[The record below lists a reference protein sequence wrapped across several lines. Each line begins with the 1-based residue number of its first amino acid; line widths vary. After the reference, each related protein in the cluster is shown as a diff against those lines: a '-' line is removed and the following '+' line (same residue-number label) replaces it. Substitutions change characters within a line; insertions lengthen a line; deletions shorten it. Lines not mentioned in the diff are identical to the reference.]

1 MIFMVYNGDE
11 QYYRVSLRKYEK
23 HKHGSRLSSMV
34 DICCEDY
41 GTFCKIVEAVKEII
55 GDDTDE

>member
-1 MIFMVYNGDE
+1 MVYNVDE

-23 HKHGSRLSSMV
+23 HKRGSRLSSMV

-55 GDDTDE
+55 EIGRAHV

>member
-1 MIFMVYNGDE
+1 MVYNGDE